1 MATKAQHLVIPHM
14 EPRLYALNE
23 TLRMHPQVR
32 NRNKKALEEFIG
44 WQVKLAGLVE
54 CQAPV
59 WIDYLWVMPNAR
71 RDKSNVVAGG
81 RKIIEDALGPQTK
94 RNPQGMNILRGDGWN
109 DIVGWTDR
117 FDVDRENPRIE
128 VSITEMEVEWQSEHE
143 K

>member
-1 MATKAQHLVIPHM
+1 MATRSQFLVIPHM

-32 NRNKKALEEFIG
+32 NRNKKTLEEFIG

-59 WIDYLWVMPNAR
+59 WIDYLWVMPDAR

-117 FDVDRENPRIE
+117 FDIDKESPRIE